1 MRASEKGFDLMKI
14 LSSNF
19 DGDSQDTE
27 MFEGI
32 QTEDVAHA
40 IANFERQVCGK
51 FSDHSTNILFLRLS
65 NIFSCFILFIF

>member
-32 QTEDVAHA
+32 QTEDVAQA
-40 IANFERQVCGK
+40 IANFERQVCRK
-51 FSDHSTNILFLRLS
+51 FSDHSTNFVFLRLS
-65 NIFSCFILFIF
+65 SFFALLCLS